1 MGAIIRNSGIRK
13 DSKLDRTS
21 ILNSN
26 VPVGLYTAIVT
37 SNEDATYTGRIKVR
51 IPEFGSTKDNPTEH
65 IILLM
70 IPMGGVTSNVDT
82 SKDVSDENTTVKT
95 FGIWPQPPAIGT
107 TVMVQFDP
115 TMEQGICLGSL
126 ITSSANHNMGGN
138 ASGDS
143 KDGTIQPV
151 VEQNPHDY
159 EEDLTKPVDTD
170 RQKILKDQGLDKD
183 YARGHSLSS
192 ARRESP
198 SKVFGITTT
207 DGHVLTMD
215 DGDVDGNSKNIR
227 LKTSGG
233 ATVLLDDTN
242 GMIFVTNGS
251 GNVHIELS
259 ADGHMDIYTKDSF
272 SVGSEQDINFH
283 AKGDINLHAGQG
295 INIKAGNGIKAEAL
309 AGSVDIHSKL
319 DYNVTAGGSG
329 NVLITGNYTE
339 QAAEIHMNGPAPSPA
354 TKPTENGLVENEDIK
369 NSVASRVPERHPWK
383 GATTIQENM
392 KTSKGK
398 T

>member
-13 DSKLDRTS
+13 DRRLDRTS
-21 ILNSN
+21 SLNTN

-51 IPEFGSTKDNPTEH
+51 IPEFGSTRENPTEH

-70 IPMGGVTSNVDT
+70 IPMGGVTSNTDT
-82 SKDVSDENTTVKT
+82 SKDVNDKDTTVKS

-115 TMEQGICLGSL
+115 TMEQGVCLGSL
-126 ITSSANHNMGGN
+126 ITSAANHNMGGN

-143 KDGTIQPV
+143 KDGTVQPV

-159 EEDLTKPVDTD
+159 TEDVKKPVDTD
-170 RQKILKDQGLDKD
+170 RQQILKDQGLDKD
-183 YARGHSLSS
+183 YVRGHSLSS

-215 DGDVDGNSKNIR
+215 DGDADGNSKNIR
-227 LKTSGG
+227 LKTAGG

-259 ADGHMDIYTKDSF
+259 KDGHMDIYTKDSF

-295 INIKAGNGIKAEAL
+295 INIKATDSIKAEAL
-309 AGSVDIHSKL
+309 AGGVDIHSKL
-319 DYNVTAGGSG
+319 DYNVTAEGNG
-329 NVLITGNYTE
+329 NVLITGNYKE
-339 QAAEIHMNGPAPSPA
+339 QAAQIDMNGPTPDSA
-354 TKPTENGLVENEDIK
+354 TKPTENGLVENERVK

-383 GATTIQENM
+383 GATTVQEDM
-392 KTSKGK
+392 IKSKGK
-398 T
+398 I